1 MAAYPFIGGL
11 KGART
16 PRSSPTA
23 SRDDGLRIELL
34 GRAGRSNSRR
44 RLGTLVR
51 TRGEREQCKTEERL
65 PRPNWSFLDVAVVV
79 IVVFV
84 VVLPTVVV
92 GGLFVW
98 AAFKDGQEDR
108 ALQARLGIRR
118 RTRLGR

>member
-1 MAAYPFIGGL
+1 
-11 KGART
+11 
-16 PRSSPTA
+16 
-23 SRDDGLRIELL
+23 
-34 GRAGRSNSRR
+34 
-44 RLGTLVR
+44 
-51 TRGEREQCKTEERL
+51 
-65 PRPNWSFLDVAVVV
+65 LDVAVVV